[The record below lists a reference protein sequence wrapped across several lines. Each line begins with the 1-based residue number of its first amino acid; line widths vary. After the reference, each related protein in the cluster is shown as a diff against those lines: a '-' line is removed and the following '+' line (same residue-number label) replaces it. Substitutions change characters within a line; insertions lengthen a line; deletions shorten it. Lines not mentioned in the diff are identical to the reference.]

1 MRINKVWLILV
12 LCFFYSIIARPGGG
26 DSIKISKTELRT
38 INGIIASYEV
48 EKAKNTKLLEIIKAD
63 SVSISRRDSVITSY
77 TTLTNHQKVVVN
89 NLKGQLKVE
98 KRKRKLITY
107 ILGGIIIGLTG
118 LTIVK

>member
-26 DSIKISKTELRT
+26 DSIKISKTELRI

-48 EKAKNTKLLEIIKAD
+48 EIAKNTKLLEIIKAD
-63 SVSISRRDSVITSY
+63 SLSISKRDSVISTY
-77 TTLTNHQKVVVN
+77 TALNNHQKVVVN
-89 NLKGQLKVE
+89 NLRGQLKVE